1 MPGLISQATIEQIRA
16 ASDIVEVIGGYF
28 PLKRA
33 GANFTALCPFHKE
46 KTPSFNVH
54 PGKQIFHC
62 FGCHKGGDVFRFV
75 QDYENIGFL
84 DSAKR
89 LAERAGIVLE
99 FEQSPEHQRK
109 REIKE
114 TLRQLHEQLT
124 ARWHAV
130 LLNDAAGEPARA
142 YLQRRGVSDEA
153 IRQFRL
159 GYAPDD
165 WEDTLR
171 WGRSKKYDPTL
182 LEQAGVAIRK
192 EGADRRYGR
201 FRGRLMFPIGDE
213 QGRVI
218 GFSGRVL
225 DADAKGAKYVNSP
238 ETPLFHKGSI
248 IYGLHLARRA
258 MLDAGN
264 VLVCEGQLDLIACHM
279 AGIANVVAP
288 QGTALTADQARVLK
302 RYAGE
307 VILCFDADTAGQ
319 NAMARSLD
327 VLLEAGLAIRVLAL
341 PSGEDPDSCLR
352 SHGPD
357 RFRERLDAAEG
368 FFDFHLRCLC
378 EEHDPRTDRGHRA
391 VLQAM
396 GAALRKADDAVLMDR
411 YTQHTALA
419 LGVSA
424 EAVRAEFRKV
434 KAPRAPVASE
444 GEAPSLPATPPPPH
458 EAWLLR
464 LLFHEAVQAEW
475 MADELDEEWVE
486 HAGVREILRR
496 WREAPEPIGGA
507 ALLAELPAAAAAL
520 LSSAMAEGRD
530 IPEPNRQLADLVT
543 RLRNQHLDR
552 ELVRVN
558 QQLAQQGLDESTQR
572 RLLAEQGALRERK
585 QQPLARPADAA

>member
-109 REIKE
+109 REIKD

-171 WGRSKKYDPTL
+171 WGRSKKFDPTL

-201 FRGRLMFPIGDE
+201 FRGRLMFPICDE

-225 DADAKGAKYVNSP
+225 DADTKGAKYVNSP

-248 IYGLHLARRA
+248 IYGLYLARRA

-288 QGTALTADQARVLK
+288 QGTALTVDQARVLK

-341 PSGEDPDSCLR
+341 PPGEDPDSCLR

-368 FFDFHLRCLC
+368 FFDFRLRRLC

-475 MADELDEEWVE
+475 MADELDVEWVE

>member
-1 MPGLISQATIEQIRA
+1 MPGLISQATIDQIRA

-33 GANFTALCPFHKE
+33 GANFTALCPFHTE

-54 PGKQIFHC
+54 SGKQIFHC

-75 QDYENIGFL
+75 QDYENIGFM
-84 DSAKR
+84 DSVKR

-109 REIKE
+109 RALKD
-114 TLRQLHEQLT
+114 TLRQLHEQLA
-124 ARWHAV
+124 ARWHTV
-130 LLNDAAGEPARA
+130 LVNEAAGDVARA
-142 YLQRRGVSDEA
+142 YLNQRGVSDEA
-153 IRQFRL
+153 ILQFRL

-171 WGRSKKYDPTL
+171 WGRSKNYDPPL

-192 EGADRRYGR
+192 EGTDRCYAR
-201 FRGRLMFPIGDE
+201 FRGRLMFPICDE

-225 DADAKGAKYVNSP
+225 EADAKGAKYVNSP
-238 ETPLFHKGSI
+238 ETQIFHKGGV

-258 MLDAGN
+258 ILAAGN

-279 AGIANVVAP
+279 ASIANVVAP

-341 PSGEDPDSCLR
+341 PPGADPDSCLR
-352 SHGPD
+352 SQGPES
-357 RFRERLDAAEG
+357 FRERLDQAEG
-368 FFDFHLRCLC
+368 FFDFHLRRLC
-378 EEHDPRTDRGHRA
+378 EQHDPRTDRGQRD

-396 GAALRKADDAVLMDR
+396 GIALRKAGDAVLLDR
-411 YTQHTALA
+411 YTQYTALA

-424 EAVRAEFRKV
+424 DAVRAEFRKV
-434 KAPRAPVASE
+434 KAPREPAASE
-444 GEAPSLPATPPPPH
+444 PAPEVLPAPPPPPH
-458 EAWLLR
+458 ETWLLR
-464 LLFHEAVQAEW
+464 LVFHEDAQAEW
-475 MADELDEEWVE
+475 AVDELDLEWVE
-486 HAGVREILRR
+486 HAGVREILRS
-496 WREAPEPIGGA
+496 WREAPEPIGVA
-507 ALLAELPAAAAAL
+507 ALLNDLSAAAAAL
-520 LSSAMAEGRD
+520 LTSAMAEGRD
-530 IPEPNRQLADLVT
+530 IPEPNRQLTDLIT
-543 RLRNQHLDR
+543 RLRNQHIDR
-552 ELVRVN
+552 ELARLN
-558 QQLAQQGLDESTQR
+558 QQLARPGLDEDTQR
-572 RLLAEQGALRERK
+572 QLLADQQVLRERK
-585 QQPLARPADAA
+585 RQPFAQPADAA

>member
-109 REIKE
+109 REIKD

-171 WGRSKKYDPTL
+171 WGRSKKFDPTL

-201 FRGRLMFPIGDE
+201 FRGRLMFPICDE

-225 DADAKGAKYVNSP
+225 DADTKGAKYVNSP

-248 IYGLHLARRA
+248 IYGLYLARRA

-288 QGTALTADQARVLK
+288 QGTALTVDQARVLK
-302 RYAGE
+302 RYASE

-341 PSGEDPDSCLR
+341 PPGEDPDSCLR

-368 FFDFHLRCLC
+368 FFDFRLRRLC

-475 MADELDEEWVE
+475 MADELDVEWVE